1 MTMIY
6 IGAYRLSDGNE
17 ELIAA
22 SSEPDLQKAISDLAA
37 FCGSPGYTVLFEKA
51 FLFTELQDIIEL
63 ADPGGKLRLF
73 DGIEG
78 AIKYGESM
86 SSAVSVIKH
95 LSDPEDA
102 CKEFLDR
109 KGYYVSVDRETA
121 VEELAAEG
129 AVASAGHGTTH
140 DQYAADVVEKT
151 ATLAR
156 KYGWLKVLEA
166 LETLEG

>member
-1 MTMIY
+1 MIY
-6 IGAYRLSDGNE
+6 IGAYRLSDGEE

-22 SSEPDLQKAISDLAA
+22 SSESDLKKAA
-37 FCGSPGYTVLFEKA
+37 NDLATFCKSGGYTVLFEGA
-51 FLFTELQDIIEL
+51 YLFTELQGIIEL
-63 ADPGGKLRLF
+63 ADPSGKLRLF

-78 AIKYGESM
+78 AVKYGESKYN
-86 SSAVSVIKH
+86 AVSVIKH

-102 CKEFLDR
+102 CKEFLES
-109 KGYYVSVDRETA
+109 KGYFVSVDRDTA
-121 VEELAAEG
+121 VEELADEG
-129 AVASAGHGTTH
+129 AVARAGHGTTH

-156 KYGWLKVLEA
+156 KYGWLRVLEA